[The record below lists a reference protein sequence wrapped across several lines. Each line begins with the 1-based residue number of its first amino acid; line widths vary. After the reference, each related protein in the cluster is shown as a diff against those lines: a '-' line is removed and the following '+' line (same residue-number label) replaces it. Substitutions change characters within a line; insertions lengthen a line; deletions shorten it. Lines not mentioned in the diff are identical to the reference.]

1 MFFVKRKK
9 PAVAVATMTRST
21 IPIVSVLSIVYLPFP
36 CGSSAKGTHTPHY
49 TGQMKYFALT
59 AKMVEVMIL
68 SVQNEIPCG
77 NLIHEHDRSLQGDHA
92 ERPSGMQNSLPGA

>member
-1 MFFVKRKK
+1 
-9 PAVAVATMTRST
+9 
-21 IPIVSVLSIVYLPFP
+21 
-36 CGSSAKGTHTPHY
+36 
-49 TGQMKYFALT
+49 MKYLTIT
-59 AKMVEVMIL
+59 AKNVEVMLL